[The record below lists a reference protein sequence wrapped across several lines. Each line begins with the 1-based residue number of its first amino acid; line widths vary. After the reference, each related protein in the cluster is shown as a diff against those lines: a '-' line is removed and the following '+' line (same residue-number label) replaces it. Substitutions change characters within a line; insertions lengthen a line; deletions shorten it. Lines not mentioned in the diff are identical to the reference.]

1 MRLTNLLCFA
11 LAGLFRNFAAMKTS
25 VIIRFVILGLI
36 WAALVLKIILSTQH
50 FTLYTAF
57 VIVASA
63 IIIFVP
69 LYKKYVK
76 GK

>member
-1 MRLTNLLCFA
+1 
-11 LAGLFRNFAAMKTS
+11 MKTS
-25 VIIRFVILGLI
+25 VILRFVILGLI
-36 WAALVLKIILSTQH
+36 WLGLVAYIVKYTPK

-69 LYKKYVK
+69 IYKKYVRQDK
-76 GK
+76 K